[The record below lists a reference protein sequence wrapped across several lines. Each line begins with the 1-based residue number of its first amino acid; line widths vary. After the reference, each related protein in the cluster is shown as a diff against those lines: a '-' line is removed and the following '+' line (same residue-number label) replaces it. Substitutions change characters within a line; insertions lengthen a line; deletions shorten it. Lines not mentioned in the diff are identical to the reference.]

1 MQSKT
6 IFTTKE
12 DYIFINGK
20 KRYNSI
26 MKIFITLLTLYLSI
40 LNLEAEVKLPNET
53 TLKKQIG
60 HMLIVGF
67 QASKVSSNSK
77 IIKDIN
83 KYNLGGVILF
93 DVFYNDRNK
102 TKNISSPQQ
111 LQELTS
117 KLKFYAKNPIFIS
130 VDQEGGK
137 VARLKEMYGFKAFAS
152 ARDIS
157 KLKPSKAKE
166 MYNEEAKML
175 ANNGINCN
183 FAPVVD
189 LALTSKNKV
198 IYSLDRAY
206 SKDVKKVAK
215 YAEIYMSALHNYD
228 ILSVLKHFPGH
239 GSSLDDSHEGFVD
252 ITNTWSE
259 KELEP
264 YNILIKEKKVKMI
277 MTAHVFNAKLDKKY
291 PATLSYKINTE
302 LLREKMAYNG
312 VIISDDLQMKAIS
325 NNYVLKDT
333 VTLAINSG
341 VDILLFGNQLGNQNI
356 DELVNI
362 IYKQVLNKEIK
373 YSRILESNKRIDSV
387 LKP

>member
-1 MQSKT
+1 
-6 IFTTKE
+6 
-12 DYIFINGK
+12 
-20 KRYNSI
+20 

-215 YAEIYMSALHNYD
+215 YAEIYMSALHNYN